1 MINPGKNCPIP
12 YTVEQL
18 GEADIK
24 VLRRCMPVAMRG
36 VNFLSGGQSLE
47 NAAARLN
54 AINQLKGNSPWN
66 LSFSWSQALQ
76 LPLLD
81 ICRSNPVGSPL
92 PIEEMTALLQKELV
106 IAGAAASGTYVPQKG
121 QGDHVP
127 PKKNNDVPVA
137 AFA

>member
-1 MINPGKNCPIP
+1 MKGALLKPNMINPGKSCPK
-12 YTVEQL
+12 YYSVEEL
-18 GEADIK
+18 GKANIV
-24 VLRRCMPVAMRG
+24 VLRRCMPAAMRG

-54 AINQLKGNSPWN
+54 AINLAKGNSPWN

-81 ICRSNPVGSPL
+81 LCKNNPPGSPL
-92 PIEEMTALLQKELV
+92 PIAEMTALLQKELV
-106 IAGAAASGTYVPQKG
+106 IAGAAAAGKFVPQPG

-127 PKKNNDVPVA
+127 PK
-137 AFA
+137 